1 MPSWWGKSSSKEVKK
16 KASKESFIDS
26 LHRKFKN
33 PPEGKVNCRSGS
45 SRRRGGDTI
54 SEKGSK
60 SPLSRS
66 PSPSKEVSRC
76 QSFAERSRSHKLPL
90 PDLHRVGISRT
101 DSGIGVTAKSKLE
114 RSSKTSSFLPL
125 PRPACIRSRPG
136 PADLDGDLVTGSVSG
151 ESLSDSDDPN
161 DSRQRS
167 PRATDFAIGARTV
180 IASTEPRYALTS
192 LFHFLSFI
200 RESFFSLSVVL
211 VESLNK
217 VTCIILSIFYSSQLA
232 SDALFF

>member
-16 KASKESFIDS
+16 KTSKESFIDS

-33 PPEGKVNCRSGS
+33 PPEGKVNSRSGS

-76 QSFAERSRSHKLPL
+76 QSFAERSRSHQLPL
-90 PDLHRVGISRT
+90 PDLHPVGVGRTNSEIS
-101 DSGIGVTAKSKLE
+101 VTAKSKLE
-114 RSSKTSSFLPL
+114 RNSKTSSFLPL
-125 PRPACIRSRPG
+125 PRPACIRRRPD

-151 ESLSDSDDPN
+151 DSLSDSDDPI

-167 PRATDFAIGARTV
+167 PQATDYDIGTRTV
-180 IASTEPRYALTS
+180 VAPTEPR
-192 LFHFLSFI
+192 
-200 RESFFSLSVVL
+200 
-211 VESLNK
+211 
-217 VTCIILSIFYSSQLA
+217 
-232 SDALFF
+232 

>member
-16 KASKESFIDS
+16 KTSKESFIDS

-33 PPEGKVNCRSGS
+33 SPEGKVNGRSGT
-45 SRRRGGDTI
+45 SRRRCGADTI

-60 SPLSRS
+60 SPLSGS

-76 QSFAERSRSHKLPL
+76 QSFAERSRSHQLPL
-90 PDLHRVGISRT
+90 PHQHPVGVGRT
-101 DSGIGVTAKSKLE
+101 DSGISVTAKLKLE

-125 PRPACIRSRPG
+125 PRPACIRSRPD

-151 ESLSDSDDPN
+151 ESSSDSEDPN

-167 PRATDFAIGARTV
+167 PQATDYDIGTRTV
-180 IASTEPRYALTS
+180 TGSTEPW
-192 LFHFLSFI
+192 
-200 RESFFSLSVVL
+200 
-211 VESLNK
+211 
-217 VTCIILSIFYSSQLA
+217 
-232 SDALFF
+232 